1 MFKING
7 LPYASIYLALLLYTR
22 VKLHNFIHTGLSY
35 FLLFISWF
43 FIDFATIVNWFFPIT
58 YSNKLLLVYRKAI
71 DFYIVILDMTNLLT
85 VLFITMIFQFVYLD
99 FLGGIFHFYIMLVL
113 CLFFLIFIHRLFF
126 LSLSNSSL
134 FQYDID

>member
-7 LPYASIYLALLLYTR
+7 LPYASIYLALLYTR

-43 FIDFATIVNWFFPIT
+43 FIDFATIVNWFFPMT

-85 VLFITMIFQFVYLD
+85 LIHYNDFSVCLLRFSRWHLSFLD
-99 FLGGIFHFYIMLVL
+99 NACIVS
-113 CLFFLIFIHRLFF
+113 FFLIFIHRPFF